1 MRKIGDQVIFSRKS
15 PISHAYQSP
24 TCNTCK
30 SHIDDQTYRFLIVK
44 NQYMKHEV
52 LSYHYFFP
60 CWDIDYIF
68 QNLVGCEI
76 FKAGFS
82 CDASIKK
89 NSKYVNNLRK
99 NGELWDIKEEG
110 IKA

>member
-1 MRKIGDQVIFSRKS
+1 MRSIIDPVVFPRKS

-24 TCNTCK
+24 ICNTCK

-44 NQYMKHEV
+44 NQFVKHEV

-60 CWDIDYIF
+60 CWDIDYVF
-68 QNLVGCEI
+68 QNLVGYEI

-82 CDASIKK
+82 CEASIKK
-89 NSKYVNNLRK
+89 NSKLVDNLRR
-99 NGELWDIKEEG
+99 NEDLWDIKEEL
-110 IKA
+110 IEA